1 MNESGSKAKL
11 GTADIV
17 DILKL
22 LPHRY
27 PFLLVDRIIEMDGDR
42 TAIGIKNVTVNEPY
56 FQGHFPGN
64 PVMPGVLLIEGMAQ
78 TAGAL
83 CMRHLEKFEEP
94 PLVYFMAIDKARF
107 RRPVVPGDTIHYHVQ
122 KMRNRGRVW
131 RFRAQAHVEGQ
142 LVAEAEVSAVIVETF
157 TRTSMAN
164 IHATAVVDPS
174 AKLRAERRNRSILRD
189 RTPCRARRGHRRS
202 FARRDHGPDHPRSR
216 VQGISLCLRRQSASR
231 H

>member
-1 MNESGSKAKL
+1 MNERGAKSKL
-11 GTADIV
+11 GTADIAA
-17 DILKL
+17 ILKL

-27 PFLLVDRIIEMDGDR
+27 PFLLVDRIIDMDGDR
-42 TAIGIKNVTVNEPY
+42 SAIGIKNVTANEPF

-83 CMRHLEKFEEP
+83 CMSHIEEFQVP

-131 RFRAQAHVEGQ
+131 RFRARALVDGA
-142 LVAEAEVSAVIVETF
+142 LVAEAEVSAVIIDE
-157 TRTSMAN
+157 
-164 IHATAVVDPS
+164 
-174 AKLRAERRNRSILRD
+174 
-189 RTPCRARRGHRRS
+189 
-202 FARRDHGPDHPRSR
+202 
-216 VQGISLCLRRQSASR
+216 IS
-231 H
+231 